1 MLHGSVSSLLQAAVG
16 YIAISPN
23 ILRLLRQLLRNFPR
37 NDDLISVQQGQC
49 LVG

>member
-1 MLHGSVSSLLQAAVG
+1 MLHDSVSSSLRAAVG
-16 YIAISPN
+16 CVTISPH